1 MYLSQSIQMFQHVV
15 RGIDSRARVLHV
27 QVRRKL
33 GDPNFT
39 PSMPIPDMRASAG
52 GMAVALGLFSNA
64 RYQIIGG
71 MDRYLFERSNY
82 LWSYLSFSTLFRCVS
97 AFIGE
102 PTRRH
107 LQVQFLMWARDPGRV
122 HVYFVYHFVIL
133 LLRVCF
139 WRFLGWPMAC

>member
-1 MYLSQSIQMFQHVV
+1 
-15 RGIDSRARVLHV
+15 
-27 QVRRKL
+27 
-33 GDPNFT
+33 
-39 PSMPIPDMRASAG
+39 MRTSAG

-82 LWSYLSFSTLFRCVS
+82 LWSYLSFSTLFRAVS

-107 LQVQFLMWARDPGRV
+107 LQVRGKTN
-122 HVYFVYHFVIL
+122 L
-133 LLRVCF
+133 LQELLCLSLWWLF
-139 WRFLGWPMAC
+139 CWWCSPSAACCMF